1 MPVAVGLAILAGSVM
16 YVAASYA
23 VLVSVMPALLL
34 AAGGGGVVAGTVVVV
49 GLTVAVLADRH
60 PGTTLV
66 PPVAGPDRDWAWP
79 QYFAAQVVTDIETAV
94 ESGARTPLRLFTWVN
109 PVVLDTRPWIYVVWP
124 LPLTVYAFLLAF
136 SGGVV
141 LGAAVVVVLAGTVSA
156 VVWSGG
162 AVAVGLLRG
171 ADRAW
176 QWRLRAAASCPRCY
190 FVSPLPAYRCP
201 NADCP
206 HPVHRRLRPG
216 RLGVLWRRCGCGTV
230 LPTTVLRASGRMAAL
245 CQNCGAE
252 LHRGAG
258 VATDVRV
265 PVFGAASAGK
275 TRLIM
280 AGVLGLV
287 TEAERG
293 GATVE
298 LDGASAATL
307 GGWRT
312 ALRWSEIPKTSPA
325 DPSVATTVR
334 LTSGRRNV
342 LVHVFD
348 AAGESYTDQEENATL
363 AFLDRSRTLVFVLD
377 PFSVPDVR
385 DQLDRAAGGLRRAAS
400 PAWHDPEESYNVTAQ
415 RLRMF
420 GVDTTGKRLA
430 FVVSKADLLREL
442 PIGRDLDATPG
453 AVCRWLAE
461 RGMDNLLTSASRDF
475 AEVSYFLVSSRT
487 SEPTGPSAALAPFR
501 WLLAGD
507 GVELSPPAAGVP
519 ATGPAT

>member
-1 MPVAVGLAILAGSVM
+1 MPVAVGLAILAGSIM

-23 VLVSVMPALLL
+23 VLVSVVPALLL
-34 AAGGGGVVAGTVVVV
+34 AAAGGGVVTGTAVVV

-60 PGTTLV
+60 PAAALV
-66 PPVAGPDRDWAWP
+66 RPVAGPDRDWAWT
-79 QYFAAQVVTDIETAV
+79 QYFAAQVATDIETAV
-94 ESGARTPLRLFTWVN
+94 ESGARTPVRLFRWVN
-109 PVVLDTRPWIYVVWP
+109 PLMVDTKPWIYVVWP
-124 LPLTVYAFLLAF
+124 LPLTVYAFLLSFA
-136 SGGVV
+136 GGVV
-141 LGAAVVVVLAGTVSA
+141 LGAGVVVLLAGTVAA

-162 AVAVGLLRG
+162 GVVVGLFRG
-171 ADRAW
+171 ADLAW

-201 NADCP
+201 NPDCP

-230 LPTTVLRASGRMAAL
+230 LPTTVLRASGRLAAL

-287 TEAERG
+287 TEAEQA

-298 LDGASAATL
+298 LDSASAAAL
-307 GGWRT
+307 DGWRT
-312 ALRWSEIPKTSPA
+312 ALQSPEIPKTSPA
-325 DPSVATTVR
+325 DPSVATTVQ

-363 AFLDRSRTLVFVLD
+363 AFLDPSRTLVFVLD

-385 DQLDRAAGGLRRAAS
+385 DQLDRAEAGLRRVAS
-400 PAWHDPEESYNVTAQ
+400 PAWHDAEESYNVTAQ

-442 PIGRDLDATPG
+442 PIGQDLDATPG
-453 AVCRWLAE
+453 AVRHWLAE
-461 RGMDNLLTSASRDF
+461 HGLDNLLTSASRDF
-475 AEVSYFLVSSRT
+475 AQVSFFLVSSRT
-487 SEPTGPSAALAPFR
+487 AENAGPSAALAPFR

-519 ATGPAT
+519 ATGPAS